1 MPFPSPHFTL
11 PCGFSY
17 RQAQAAVLAVLPRL
31 HQLQVPT
38 KRPTDYFA
46 EMAKSDQQMQKVSFS
61 SGKPEVS
68 PELHLFSWLVHV
80 VLKRGEKGLY
90 CL

>member
-1 MPFPSPHFTL
+1 MKAFHPSFHL
-11 PCGFSY
+11 SCNFSY

-46 EMAKSDQQMQKVSFS
+46 EMAKSDQQMQKVRDGQVFPLESQGFQ
-61 SGKPEVS
+61 
-68 PELHLFSWLVHV
+68 LVV
-80 VLKRGEKGLY
+80 FKKDLCRL
-90 CL
+90 